1 LPHYFLTLQNKAIYF
16 LVGNQSILPKRQTS
30 GRFNFIVLLIQLR
43 SEEKVHIPR
52 FVAKGD
58 MVKTCTLLAYL
69 NKISTNTNISEI
81 QLRERKWER
90 GDREDGELEEPLIWR
105 KKLPWEW

>member
-1 LPHYFLTLQNKAIYF
+1 
-16 LVGNQSILPKRQTS
+16 
-30 GRFNFIVLLIQLR
+30 
-43 SEEKVHIPR
+43 
-52 FVAKGD
+52 
-58 MVKTCTLLAYL
+58 LLAYL

-105 KKLPWEW
+105 KELPWEW